1 MKKRTKRIINS
12 ALCLTTVSA
21 MLLGNGNNF
30 VLSHAE
36 DVYVEVEG
44 HLQFIR
50 LGITL

>member
-36 DVYVEVEG
+36 DVYVEVKDYLIMG
-44 HLQFIR
+44 HLVLIV
-50 LGITL
+50 